1 MKHTYFKSLGMRV
14 HTLPESEL
22 KQKQKKKTA
31 RTHTTHILPI
41 HTIVCVC
48 VYPL

>member
-22 KQKQKKKTA
+22 KQKQKKTA
-31 RTHTTHILPI
+31 RTLTTHILPI